1 LQIIACRIKSIKTT
15 RNMQQT
21 LRHYK
26 MFVIV
31 TVVGPF
37 ADHCLQI
44 KINETTRNMQKRGG

>member
-1 LQIIACRIKSIKTT
+1 MQIIACRIKSIKTT